1 MIDLV
6 KEIKK
11 MSKDEKEIEN
21 PDETANL
28 VEKIPESNETYQEGQ
43 GLKILTLN
51 QILNRLPISL
61 V

>member
-1 MIDLV
+1 
-6 KEIKK
+6 

-21 PDETANL
+21 PDETVNL

-51 QILNRLPISL
+51 QILNRLLISL

>member
-1 MIDLV
+1 
-6 KEIKK
+6 

-21 PDETANL
+21 PDEIVNL
-28 VEKIPESNETYQEGQ
+28 VEKIPESNEIYQEGQ
-43 GLKILTLN
+43 RLKILTLN

>member
-1 MIDLV
+1 
-6 KEIKK
+6 

-21 PDETANL
+21 PDEIANL